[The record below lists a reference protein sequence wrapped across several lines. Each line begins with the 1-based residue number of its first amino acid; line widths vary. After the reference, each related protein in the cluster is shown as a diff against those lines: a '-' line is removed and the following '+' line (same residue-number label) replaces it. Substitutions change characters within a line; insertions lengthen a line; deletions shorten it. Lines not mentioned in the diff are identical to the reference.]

1 MTRRAPRG
9 RIDALLV
16 ERGLAPTLEKA
27 RAHILAGEVVVGER
41 RADKPGEP
49 VPADAPLRLRLR
61 TRGDAF
67 VSRAAGKLVHALDTF
82 GLEPAGL
89 VVLDLGA
96 STGGF
101 TDVLLRR
108 GARRVYAVDVG
119 TNQLHAT
126 LRADPRVVVLEE
138 THARDVSA
146 ALVPEP
152 IDALVA
158 DVSFISLCAALPAPL
173 ERLAP
178 RAWVAVLVKP
188 QFEARR
194 AEVEE
199 GGRVTR
205 PEVIERVCAEVAAC
219 LTARGFVCEA
229 PVDSPVPGAQS
240 GNVERLL
247 VARRG
252 AADAPAQA

>member
-9 RIDALLV
+9 RLDTLLV

-82 GLEPAGL
+82 GLQPAGL

-173 ERLAP
+173 ERLAS

-219 LTARGFVCEA
+219 LATRGFVCEA

-252 AADAPAQA
+252 VADPPERA